1 MKVEIDIGNP
11 NDYGF
16 LNEFT
21 RLKRLKPDLT
31 WDDIIWTGI
40 LEYMNEM
47 EGEDGEADGGM
58 VKKDDEE

>member
-11 NDYGF
+11 NDYEF

-40 LEYMNEM
+40 LEYMNEI
-47 EGEDGEADGGM
+47 EGEGGILNGE
-58 VKKDDEE
+58 